1 MFVLCKCTTLQFL
14 EDIYIK
20 NKTLKKHKNS
30 YPAWT
35 SLLAGFLFPL
45 YSNEYIQSTKPP
57 FENDPRPKSKN
68 EYVFFVIIVYIKRKP
83 RLRQQPII
91 VTALDMNL

>member
-35 SLLAGFLFPL
+35 LPLAGFSVSAVL
-45 YSNEYIQSTKPP
+45 E
-57 FENDPRPKSKN
+57 
-68 EYVFFVIIVYIKRKP
+68 
-83 RLRQQPII
+83 
-91 VTALDMNL
+91 